1 MGYCKD
7 MPLTADVLASRILHA
22 IEASGLTQQALADRI
37 SMESS
42 ALSKALAGKRNF
54 KPLEV
59 ALISETLGVPVQVLL
74 ADPDQEPEPVSIAAR
89 AQPDSNPAVE
99 QALSRAEQI
108 LELDQLLRRRG
119 FEAPLMPRV
128 PRPTRGQPHDQ
139 GGVLAERARS
149 KLGIGDADLPS
160 EIGPLAAA
168 IEDEF
173 NIDIAIE
180 PLPPGLD
187 GLAVTRPHYRLIM
200 VSSAIPATR
209 QRYTLGHEFAHVLA
223 GDGSEVIDRDILAGR
238 TPQEARANAF
248 AAAFLMPATALHSAF
263 KGSAAPT
270 ETLIADLLSRY
281 RVSLD
286 ALAFRLHN
294 AGIINAAGRDA
305 VRRMTSA
312 RIGLR
317 QGRAT
322 DLQARCERRL
332 PQGVLNRAVEAYVKG
347 RISIRPIANLVG
359 VDPDALLE
367 ELSPPRLPPASSP
380 AATLADDELVPML

>member
-1 MGYCKD
+1 
-7 MPLTADVLASRILHA
+7 MPLTADVLASRILQA
-22 IEASGLTQQALADRI
+22 LEASGFTQQTLANTI
-37 SMESS
+37 NMESS
-42 ALSKALAGKRNF
+42 ALSKALSGKRNF

-59 ALISETLGVPVQVLL
+59 ALISEALGVPVQSLL
-74 ADPDQEPEPVSIAAR
+74 ADPDLEPEPVSIAAR
-89 AQPDSNPAVE
+89 VQPDSSPAVE
-99 QALSRAEQI
+99 EALVRTEQI
-108 LELDQLLRRRG
+108 LELDQLLRSRG
-119 FEAPLMPRV
+119 FEAASMPRV
-128 PRPTRGQPHDQ
+128 PRPARGQPYEQ
-139 GGVLAERARS
+139 GEVLAERARG
-149 KLGIGDADLPS
+149 KLGIGDTDLPP
-160 EIGPLAAA
+160 EIGLLAAV

-200 VSSAIPATR
+200 VNSTIPATR
-209 QRYTLGHEFAHVLA
+209 QRYTLGHEFAHILA
-223 GDGSEVIDRDILAGR
+223 GDGSEIIDRDILAGK

-248 AAAFLMPATALHSAF
+248 AAAFLMPATALRSAF

-270 ETLIADLLSRY
+270 QTLVADLLGRY

-294 AGIINAAGRDA
+294 ADIINAAGRDG

-322 DLQARCERRL
+322 DLQARRERRL
-332 PQGVLNRAVEAYVKG
+332 PQGVLNRAIEAYVKG

-359 VDPDALLE
+359 IDPDTLLE
-367 ELSPPRLPPASSP
+367 ELSPPRLPARSP
-380 AATLADDELVPML
+380 LAMTSHDDELVPML